1 MIESRDSIITP
12 ALLTAFLEKENKDIL
27 NILLPFVLYLLPQSK
42 DELIDIDSIVC
53 ELENRFGFKN
63 IPSNVVC
70 KLLERAKKQEKYVYK
85 KSKNFYVDKL
95 YNRSDFNNK
104 KSTIAEKIEKVMS
117 SLCEFLRTEGYDKDV
132 SQEQAQEYLLTF
144 LNYYNYTLYDNVER
158 IRTVTV
164 STDNKERSNFW
175 IARYIL
181 KEYEQDSC
189 NYEYILDFIKGI
201 LVAKAITY
209 CAYEHKGE
217 VGEKIRN
224 TEFYFDTSLLI
235 NALKIGDEK
244 DNKATG
250 ELKELI
256 EKNGGLV
263 CTFGHYV
270 GEVHGILTKYIA
282 SPEDRLG
289 LSVQYFCK
297 NDMGT
302 QYVKTYRD
310 SLEER
315 LNQAKIEKRE
325 KPDSAENV
333 KNLDWPID
341 YLALK
346 QKLMQY
352 VDYSND
358 ARGVEA
364 LENDLA
370 TLESISIMRY
380 GIKGK
385 QTIEN
390 CRAIFVTQNRD
401 IVFAAR
407 EYFKE
412 QHEKNICL
420 CISEVDLTAL
430 LWLSYGKNDNLLPQ
444 LKLMEN
450 VYAACYP
457 SNEVMNEF
465 LKIAK
470 MMEEDELLPESFT
483 KLVKTGTVNLDSLA
497 RRTDN
502 DVANVTEETVLGI
515 KDEYEEK
522 IRSEIRY
529 EIKNEYKERKRDV
542 EKREIEAN
550 EKAKEISKKENE
562 LQERERY
569 IEERYKKIDNVNK
582 QSQERRIINAAK
594 KAEENAMKDR
604 EKYERKWK
612 RVTMIFLGF
621 VVLSGIVGL
630 LYSINVKSYVGVA
643 LTIVVAIFSIISIIQ
658 IKNDIK
664 FMIGKVIC
672 SRGAKIFERKYK
684 EYYTEYMELIE

>member
-1 MIESRDSIITP
+1 MIESKESIITP

-42 DELIDIDSIVC
+42 DELIDIDSIVL

-85 KSKNFYVDKL
+85 KNKNYYVDKL

-104 KSTIAEKIEKVMS
+104 KTSISEKIEKVMK
-117 SLCEFLRTEGYDKDV
+117 SLCEFLKEEGYDKDV
-132 SQEQAQEYLLTF
+132 TQEQAQEYLLTF

-164 STDNKERSNFW
+164 STNEERSNFW
-175 IARYIL
+175 IARYVL

-189 NYEYILDFIKGI
+189 NYEYILDLIKGI

-217 VGEKIRN
+217 VGEKIKN

-235 NALKIGDEK
+235 NALKIGDDK
-244 DNKATG
+244 DNKATC

-256 EKNGGLV
+256 EKNGGSV

-297 NDMGT
+297 NNMGT

-325 KPDSAENV
+325 KPDSTENV
-333 KNLDWPID
+333 VNLDWPID
-341 YLALK
+341 YMALK

-358 ARGVEA
+358 DRGKEA

-380 GIKGK
+380 GVKGK

-401 IVFAAR
+401 IVYAAR

-444 LKLMEN
+444 LQLMEN
-450 VYAACYP
+450 VYVACYP

-470 MMEEDELLPESFT
+470 VMEEDELLPESFT
-483 KLVKTGTVNLDSLA
+483 KLVKTGTVKLDSLA

-502 DVANVTEETVLGI
+502 DASNVTEEIVLGI
-515 KDEYEEK
+515 KDEYEVR
-522 IRSEIRY
+522 IRSEIRH

-542 EKREIEAN
+542 EKRELAAN
-550 EKAKEISKKENE
+550 EKSKELSRKENE
-562 LQERERY
+562 LQEKERY
-569 IEERYKKIDNVNK
+569 FEEKYRKIDNANK
-582 QSQERRIINAAK
+582 QSHERRIYNVAK
-594 KAEENAMKDR
+594 KAEENATKDR

-612 RVTMIFLGF
+612 RIIMILLGCF
-621 VVLSGIVGL
+621 TLCGIVGL
-630 LYSINVKSYVGVA
+630 LYSINVKSYVGVV
-643 LTIVVAIFSIISIIQ
+643 LTIVVAMFNIISIIQ
-658 IKNDIK
+658 IKNDINIMLSK
-664 FMIGKVIC
+664 LIC
-672 SRGAKIFERKYK
+672 SKGAKIFERKYE
-684 EYYTEYMELIE
+684 EYYTEYMELID